1 MPIDYSKWDKIE
13 ISDDSDV
20 EVHPNVD
27 KKSFIRWKQR
37 DIHEKRMQRN
47 IEIKSILVQ
56 LTMYA
61 KLNERV
67 DYLLELLSPEQMLNN
82 ELVMSTL
89 NAKFDPHEKFD
100 YEKLIASKG
109 DTLRKGLQDLK
120 FDKEEIENTPAYN
133 EMIEDLFI
141 QIKEDHP
148 DAKTNGDKLVNYLKE
163 HRAKIDDVLS
173 KQTVKLDD
181 LLNQKA
187 QLIVSDDLHTGFD
200 RSFLNKDK
208 PEENDE
214 IGKVKAKI
222 GEIESEKKEAI
233 KPPTTKPVG
242 TTKGTVASPAVT
254 QADGEEIE
262 KALLDSIDLMP
273 ETDKFGTIDPKN
285 LSESADYLIKHTK
298 ICTESQKDALIMLAF
313 DAQLNGDTNTTKR
326 IVHQSLLLQYVAQIK
341 GNSTSREDTIRAI
354 KLLFTKFQNEEK
366 VKQFFNDEFTN
377 TVNHIIQRCKV
388 IKEEQENNA
397 NNNEEALIQLRAL
410 DDNTT
415 LTVNIPE
422 EGTKEYEIFSS
433 KLPAEFQTAIKTQS
447 LDEVNKEFAKLKV
460 EDAEKILEIFNE
472 CGVIG
477 INGYLEDEKEFEELK
492 KEFNENEHE
501 QELHDLGIADSSN
514 IVD

>member
-67 DYLLELLSPEQMLNN
+67 EYLLEQLSPEQLLNDQ
-82 ELVMSTL
+82 LVLSTL
-89 NAKFDPHEKFD
+89 KSKFDSNEKFD

-109 DTLRKGLQDLK
+109 DTLRKGLQDLS
-120 FDKEEIENTPAYN
+120 FDREEIENTPTYN

-141 QIKEDHP
+141 QIKDDHA
-148 DAKTNGDKLVNYLKE
+148 DAKADGAKLGEYLKE

-173 KQTVKLDD
+173 KQTIKLDD

-200 RSFLNKDK
+200 RSFMNKDK
-208 PEENDE
+208 PEEE
-214 IGKVKAKI
+214 GEEKVTDKKKVV
-222 GEIESEKKEAI
+222 EKE
-233 KPPTTKPVG
+233 KPNVAQADSKVATSPTT
-242 TTKGTVASPAVT
+242 ANPANVPKESTNEHVQT
-254 QADGEEIE
+254 QNDGGEIE
-262 KALLDSIDLMP
+262 KALLDELELMP
-273 ETDKFGTIDPKN
+273 ETDKFGSIDPKD
-285 LSESADYLIKHTK
+285 LSASADYLIKHTK
-298 ICTESQKDALIMLAF
+298 ICTEQQKDALMMTAF
-313 DAQLNGDTNTTKR
+313 DAQLSGDPSATKR
-326 IVHQSLLLQYVAQIK
+326 IVHQALLLQYVVQIR
-341 GNSTSREDTIRAI
+341 GNNKSRDDTIRAI
-354 KLLFTKFQNEEK
+354 KLFFTKFQNEEK
-366 VKQFFNDEFTN
+366 VQGFFNEEYTN
-377 TVNHIIQRCKV
+377 TVNHITQRCKV
-388 IKEEQENNA
+388 IEQEQA
-397 NNNEEALIQLRAL
+397 NRAANDEEEALIQLRAL
-410 DDNTT
+410 DENTT

-422 EGTKEYEIFSS
+422 DGTKEYEIFSS
-433 KLPAEFQTAIKTQS
+433 KLPTEFQTAIKTQS

-460 EDAEKILEIFNE
+460 EEAEKILEIFNE

-477 INGYLEDEKEFEELK
+477 INGYLEDEQEFEELK
-492 KEFNENEHE
+492 KEYNEQEHE
-501 QELHDLGIADSSN
+501 DTNDV
-514 IVD
+514 VD